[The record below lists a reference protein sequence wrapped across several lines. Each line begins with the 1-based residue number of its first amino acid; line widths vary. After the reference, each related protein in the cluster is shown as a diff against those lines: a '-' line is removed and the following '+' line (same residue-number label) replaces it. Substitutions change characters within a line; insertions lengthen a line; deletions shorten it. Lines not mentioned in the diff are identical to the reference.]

1 MMAMGDGSVST
12 QQTTRFAD
20 EMEGVQVYDEASV
33 SEIDTSDGVSSAEL
47 GKYFSRPV
55 RIASFTYTEGAAA
68 GEIQS
73 ILPWTAFFNQANVK
87 FKLHN
92 YAFVR
97 CDLKIKVI
105 VNASP
110 FYYGSVR
117 CSYCPLHTFSDE
129 NIVAASLQ
137 ELVPHSQQPGFFIYP
152 QGNVGGEMTLPFLW
166 KANYLHTDTT
176 ADMDAMGRL
185 KFHAF
190 TPLRSANGVSGTGV
204 TIQVFAW
211 AENLE
216 LAGPTVA
223 LALQSQDE
231 YGGGPVSGPASTVAR
246 IAGMVKGVPII
257 GKFATATEMGA
268 KAISGIAKLFG
279 FTNVPVI
286 EPARPMRSLPFPPLA
301 STEIGYPVE
310 KLTLDSKNE
319 LTIDGSAVGFT
330 SEDELAIEKI
340 VTHQSYLTASTWST
354 SSPVDTPLFTA
365 AVRPELY
372 DRRAGA
378 QVQLTPLALMA
389 QLFDQWR
396 GDIIFT
402 FKIIASPFHK
412 GRLRISYDPASATVQ
427 TTGDTGP
434 TVFNTI
440 VDISEQ
446 SEIEF
451 RVPYQQAE
459 AWQELDTN
467 INTNPTSIWST
478 STTPAVTMA
487 GNGVISVKVL
497 TLLTAP
503 VTTAPVT
510 VQVFVRGAENM
521 EFAYPCPQLNLS
533 YFALQAQEEVIGEE
547 SNPGLQITSMHPNRN
562 RVYMGEVVKSVRP
575 LLRRAN
581 LVDRLSNT
589 STATNSEV
597 VYVMPQQPLYYGY
610 DPNGAHLA
618 RNQAGTNNVPFNW
631 VFTTPYQLIVPC
643 FAAKRGSY
651 NWYYN
656 LVGPEPSSKLIV
668 AKRNNAN
675 TNALSSSVTTV
686 DPTLASRYRSWYTS
700 ASYTQAGAAITN
712 QVTQAGLSVGTGNYT
727 PYKFQS
733 TRPNTNNVAS
743 SGVTY
748 DGSSQEGLRMVHTV
762 STGAVNTYSVER
774 YFGVG
779 ADFTV
784 HFFRHIPTLYVT
796 PSPAAPT

>member
-1 MMAMGDGSVST
+1 MNLGTGGT
-12 QQTTRFAD
+12 EQIQQTTRFAD
-20 EMEGVQVYDEASV
+20 EMEGVSVYDEANV
-33 SEIDTSDGVSSAEL
+33 SEIDTSDGVSSADI
-47 GKYFSRPV
+47 GKYFMRPV
-55 RIASFTYTEGAAA
+55 RIASFTYTEGAAP

-73 ILPWTAFFNQANVK
+73 ILPWTSFFNQANVK

-105 VNASP
+105 INASP
-110 FYYGSVR
+110 FYYGAVR
-117 CSYCPLHTFSDE
+117 VSYCPLHTFSDE
-129 NIVAASLQ
+129 NVVANSLL
-137 ELVPHSQQPGFFIYP
+137 ELIPYSQQPGFFIYP

-166 KANYLHTDTT
+166 KANYLHTVNTD
-176 ADMDAMGRL
+176 DFDAMGRL
-185 KFHAF
+185 KFHAY
-190 TPLRSANGVSGTGV
+190 TPLRSANGVTGTGV
-204 TIQVFAW
+204 TIQVYAW

-223 LALQSQDE
+223 LALQAQDE
-231 YGGGPVSGPASTVAR
+231 YGDGPVSGPASTVAR

-268 KAISGIAKLFG
+268 RAVSGIAKLFG

-286 EPARPMRSLPFPPLA
+286 EPAAPMRSLPFPPLA
-301 STEIGYPVE
+301 SAEIGYPVE

-330 SEDELAIEKI
+330 SEDELAIERI
-340 VTHQSYLTASTWST
+340 VTHQSYLTATTWT
-354 SSPVDTPLFTA
+354 TTSPVDTPLFTT

-372 DRRAGA
+372 DRRSTP

-412 GRLRISYDPASATVQ
+412 GRLRISYDPASAAVQ

-467 INTNPTSIWST
+467 IASTPAAIWTT
-478 STTPAVTMA
+478 STTPAVTLA
-487 GNGVISVKVL
+487 GNGILSLKVL

-503 VTTAPVT
+503 VSTAPVT
-510 VQVFVRGAENM
+510 IQVFVRGADNM
-521 EFAYPCPQLNLS
+521 EFAYPCPQGPLS
-533 YFALQAQEEVIGEE
+533 YFALQAMEEVIGEQ
-547 SNPGLQITSMHPNRN
+547 SNPGMQIVTMHPNRN
-562 RVYMGEVVKSVRP
+562 RVYMGEVVRSLRP

-597 VYVMPQQPLYYGY
+597 AYTLPQQPLYFGY

-618 RNQAGTNNVPFNW
+618 RNQAGTANVPFNW
-631 VFTTPYQLIVPC
+631 VFVTPYQLLTPC
-643 FAAKRGSY
+643 FAARRGSY

-656 LVGPEPSSKLIV
+656 LTGPEPSSKVLV
-668 AKRNNAN
+668 GKRNNNN
-675 TNALSSSVTTV
+675 TTSIGSSVTTV
-686 DPTLASRYRSWYTS
+686 DGTLASRNRSWYNA
-700 ASYTQAGAAITN
+700 ASFTQAGAAITN
-712 QVTQAGLSVGTGNYT
+712 QITQAGLSVSTGNYT
-727 PYKFQS
+727 PFKFQS
-733 TRPNTNNVAS
+733 TRPNTNAVPT
-743 SGVTY
+743 SGAPF
-748 DGSSQEGLRMVHTV
+748 DGSAQEGLRLVHTV
-762 STGAVNTYSVER
+762 SSGVVNSYSIER

-779 ADFTV
+779 TDFNL
-784 HFFRHIPTLYVT
+784 HFFRHIPTMYVV
-796 PSPAAPT
+796 PSVGAPV